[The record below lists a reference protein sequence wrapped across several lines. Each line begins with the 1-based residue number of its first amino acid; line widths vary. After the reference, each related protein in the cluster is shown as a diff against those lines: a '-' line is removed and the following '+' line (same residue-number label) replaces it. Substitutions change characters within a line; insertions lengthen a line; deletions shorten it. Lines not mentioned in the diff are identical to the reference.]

1 MLQKLVFLL
10 VDAVMSG
17 FHLMRIVSGPVLYP
31 GPGFGLVVSC
41 VEVSGEIGSTSVI
54 P

>member
-1 MLQKLVFLL
+1 MLQKLVSIL
-10 VDAVMSG
+10 VDAVMSE
-17 FHLMRIVSGPVLYP
+17 FHLMRIVCGPVLYS
-31 GPGFGLVVSC
+31 GQGFELVVSC